1 MKKQKNWDIYIKP
14 KTGWLDLNIKEL
26 FKYKDLIYLFVK
38 RDFVTFYK
46 QTILGPLWYV
56 IQPLINTIVFTIIF
70 GNLAK
75 ISTDGIPPF
84 IFYMA
89 GTVVW
94 GYFATCIS
102 LTSNTFNSNA
112 DIFGKVYF
120 PRIAVPIANVII
132 SLLQFLI
139 QFIIF
144 IIFLLYFK
152 GQGSLINP
160 NMNVFLLPLIILQM
174 AILGL
179 GFGIL
184 ISSLTTK
191 YKDLVFVMSFF
202 VQLWMYATPIVYP
215 LSIIPEKYRFLAA
228 MNPMTSVVET
238 FRGAFLGVSTI
249 TTDHIIVSVVVTIFI
264 FIIGFLLFH
273 RIEKSF
279 MDTV

>member
-1 MKKQKNWDIYIKP
+1 MSKEEKWDLHIKP
-14 KTGWLDLNIKEL
+14 KNNWLDIDFREL
-26 FKYKDLIYLFVK
+26 FRYRDLIYLFVK

-46 QTILGPLWYV
+46 QTILGPLWYI
-56 IQPLINTIVFTIIF
+56 IQPLINALVFTVIF

-94 GYFATCIS
+94 GYFAACIT
-102 LTSNTFNSNA
+102 LTSNTFNQNA
-112 DIFGKVYF
+112 EIFGKVYF
-120 PRIAVPIANVII
+120 PRITVPIANVII

-139 QFIIF
+139 QFVIF
-144 IIFLLYFK
+144 IFFLFYFIS
-152 GQGSLINP
+152 QGSEIYP
-160 NMNVFLLPLIILQM
+160 NFYILLLPLLVFQM

-191 YKDLVFVMSFF
+191 YKDLTFVMSFGI
-202 VQLWMYATPIVYP
+202 QLWMFATPIVYP
-215 LSIIPEKYRFLAA
+215 FSIIPEKYKIICSL
-228 MNPMTSVVET
+228 NPMTSVVEI
-238 FRGAFLGVSTI
+238 FKLAFLGSSSIEFTHVLI
-249 TTDHIIVSVVVTIFI
+249 SVAVTISVFV
-264 FIIGFLLFH
+264 FGLFMFNKM
-273 RIEKSF
+273 EKNF

>member
-14 KTGWLDLNIKEL
+14 KTGWLDINIKEL

-70 GNLAK
+70 GKLAK

-120 PRIAVPIANVII
+120 PRIAIPIANVII

-228 MNPMTSVVET
+228 MNPMTSVVEI
-238 FRGAFLGVSTI
+238 FRGAFLGASSI
-249 TTDHIIVSVVVTIFI
+249 ELNDIFI
-264 FIIGFLLFH
+264 SVSFTLLIFFLGLLMFN
-273 RIEKSF
+273 RVEKSF
-279 MDTV
+279 MDTI

>member
-1 MKKQKNWDIYIKP
+1 MKKQENWDIFIKP
-14 KTGWLDLNIKEL
+14 RTGWLDINIKEL

-46 QTILGPLWYV
+46 QTILGPIWYV

-70 GNLAK
+70 GKLAK

-94 GYFATCIS
+94 SYFATCIS
-102 LTSNTFNSNA
+102 LTSNTFNTNA

-144 IIFLLYFK
+144 IIFLFYFK

-160 NMNVFLLPLIILQM
+160 NINVFLLPLIILQM

-215 LSIIPEKYRFLAA
+215 LSIIPEKYRLLAA
-228 MNPMTSVVET
+228 INPMTSVVET

-249 TTDHIIVSVVVTIFI
+249 TANHIIVSVAVTICI
-264 FIIGFLLFH
+264 FLIGFLLFH